1 MIKEVI
7 NLDFSGRMSRDG
19 KHCFSEEVILD

>member
-7 NLDFSGRMSRDG
+7 NLDFSSRMSRDG
-19 KHCFSEEVILD
+19 KRCFSEEVIFD